1 MGSWREFSDLGSLLS
16 SPKSSTQGHSHF
28 FLGRFWAE
36 YYLLSWPVQE
46 RIGLVV
52 FDAPSGECFAALS
65 KAIGRSK
72 LGLSLNSIGFN
83 ESSSEKLKFVTPE
96 INGLYLLDSMTSE
109 IDFTNYFAQTVSML
123 SAKFNDWD
131 EIRLGAL
138 PANFAL
144 SLRTWAAKENLGVV
158 EVDIKRTYQ
167 VNLSDLRARKINNY
181 IESRSSNT
189 RAQLRKAKRFIEN
202 SMGEIHV
209 EKAGSLEQLRDWF
222 ESLKLLHK
230 ARWRDTADGSGF
242 ASDTFNEFQDSL
254 ADRAFAQGLID
265 VWRVKAGSTVL
276 AYLHFFTN
284 ANKAY
289 FNISGINYDV
299 PNACRPG
306 LVSHWLVIQQYL
318 DVGFDQYDFMVGT
331 SQYKESLSTD
341 TSNLHFLTIRKKSL
355 AFLIETQLR
364 QAKRFL
370 RKTSA

>member
-1 MGSWREFSDLGSLLS
+1 
-16 SPKSSTQGHSHF
+16 
-28 FLGRFWAE
+28 
-36 YYLLSWPVQE
+36 
-46 RIGLVV
+46 
-52 FDAPSGECFAALS
+52 
-65 KAIGRSK
+65 
-72 LGLSLNSIGFN
+72 LNSIGFN

-242 ASDTFNEFQDSL
+242 A
-254 ADRAFAQGLID
+254 
-265 VWRVKAGSTVL
+265 
-276 AYLHFFTN
+276 
-284 ANKAY
+284 
-289 FNISGINYDV
+289 
-299 PNACRPG
+299 
-306 LVSHWLVIQQYL
+306 
-318 DVGFDQYDFMVGT
+318 
-331 SQYKESLSTD
+331 
-341 TSNLHFLTIRKKSL
+341 
-355 AFLIETQLR
+355 
-364 QAKRFL
+364 
-370 RKTSA
+370 